1 MQTVISIKEQITAKL
16 EVVDLST
23 RVEVPEH
30 TVEIITGTSLW
41 FLPTLYL
48 HEPLSIA
55 MTGSST
61 Y

>member
-1 MQTVISIKEQITAKL
+1 MQTVISIKELITAKL

-41 FLPTLYL
+41 FLLTLCSL
-48 HEPLSIA
+48 R
-55 MTGSST
+55 T
-61 Y
+61 